1 MKPVDPR
8 LFRYARSTRRFFI
21 ISVLVGALTAFFVIL
36 QAWFLSSIL
45 VDVIGNGDALGS
57 VSFAIMALVLTFGAR
72 AILIWI
78 SDTVATRSAGV
89 AKSELRQ
96 AAMSALIDQGNAGM
110 NAGEISALAT
120 RGIDALDNYFS
131 RYLPQ
136 LVLAVIVPIS
146 IIVVIFTQ
154 DLISALIVVFTVP
167 LIPVFMILIGM
178 FTQQK
183 VDRQW
188 KTLTKLSGHFLDLIS
203 GLPTLKIFGRA
214 QTQVKIIEKVGA
226 EYRSSTMGVL
236 RISFLSSL
244 VLELLASLSVALV
257 AVSIGLR
264 LAEGQVAFSIGLFV
278 LILAPEVYL
287 PLRLI
292 GQHFHA
298 AAEGLGAADKLFAII
313 ESNQLNIN
321 RGINVENGVSIQLTN
336 VEVAHLG
343 SENIALS
350 STTFSAHPGTVTAI
364 VGASGSGKTTLL
376 RALLGVIPIHSGS
389 IHVGQIPIGEVS
401 LACWH
406 KKIGWLPQEPHLFA
420 SDLSGSPTIRDVV
433 DLRGEA
439 SDTKIWEILQSTHI
453 AAEIR
458 SIGLDYQL
466 TSGTGL
472 SGGQLQRLAL
482 ARALMNDPSILIL
495 DEPTAAVDIASE
507 MLIEQTLREFANKNG
522 IVILVAHRPG
532 LLNIADQIVRVGN
545 RELLNEISGDV
556 ELHRNLNAVVPSGS
570 RNW

>member
-1 MKPVDPR
+1 
-8 LFRYARSTRRFFI
+8 
-21 ISVLVGALTAFFVIL
+21 
-36 QAWFLSSIL
+36 L
-45 VDVIGNGDALGS
+45 VDVIGNGSTLGS
-57 VSFAIMALVLTFGAR
+57 VSFAIMALVLTFAAR

-96 AAMSALIDQGNAGM
+96 AAMSALINQGNAGM
-110 NAGEISALAT
+110 SAGEIAALAT
-120 RGIDALDNYFS
+120 RGIDALDNYFA

-146 IIVVIFTQ
+146 IVVVIFTQ

-188 KTLTKLSGHFLDLIS
+188 QTLTKLSGHFLDLIS

-264 LAEGQVAFSIGLFV
+264 LAEGQMAFSIGLFV

-298 AAEGLGAADKLFAII
+298 AAEGLGAADKLFSLI
-313 ESNQLNIN
+313 ESDQLNAT
-321 RGINVENGVSIQLTN
+321 RGIDVETGITIQLTN
-336 VEVAHLG
+336 VEVVHLG

-350 STTFSAHPGTVTAI
+350 STTFSAQPGTVTAI
-364 VGASGSGKTTLL
+364 VGTSGSGKTTLL
-376 RALLGVIPIHSGS
+376 RALLGVIPIWGGA
-389 IHVGQIPIGEVS
+389 IQLGQTPIGQVS
-401 LACWH
+401 LASWH
-406 KKIGWLPQEPHLFA
+406 KNIGWLPQEPHLFS
-420 SDLSGSPTIRDVV
+420 SDLSGSPTIRGVV
-433 DLRGEA
+433 DLSGEA
-439 SDTKIWEILQSTHI
+439 SDTKIWEILESAHI
-453 AAEIR
+453 SAEIR
-458 SIGLDYQL
+458 PIGLDYEL
-466 TSGTGL
+466 KAGTGL

-482 ARALMNDPSILIL
+482 ARALMHDPSVLIL
-495 DEPTAAVDIASE
+495 DEPTAAVDVASE
-507 MLIEQTLREFANKNG
+507 MLIAQTLREFADRNG

-532 LLNIADQIVRVGN
+532 LLSIADQIVRVGN
-545 RELLNEISGDV
+545 LESLPEISGDTG
-556 ELHRNLNAVVPSGS
+556 LHKDLNAVVPSGS

>member
-8 LFRYARSTRRFFI
+8 LFRYARSTRRFFV
-21 ISVLVGALTAFFVIL
+21 ISVLVGALTALFVIL

-45 VDVIGNGDALGS
+45 VDVIGNGNSLGD
-57 VSFAIMALVLTFGAR
+57 VSFAIAALVLTFASR

-78 SDTVATRSAGV
+78 SDAVAARSAGE

-96 AAMSALIDQGNAGM
+96 ASMSALINQGNAGM
-110 NAGEISALAT
+110 SAGEIAALAT
-120 RGIDALDNYFS
+120 RGIDALDNYFA

-146 IIVVIFTQ
+146 IIAVIFTQ

-167 LIPVFMILIGM
+167 LIPIFMILIGM

-214 QTQVKIIEKVGA
+214 QTQVKIIEKVGG

-244 VLELLASLSVALV
+244 ALELLASLSVALV

-264 LAEGQVAFSIGLFV
+264 LAEGQIAFSIGLFV

-298 AAEGLGAADKLFAII
+298 AAEGLGAADKLFSLI
-313 ESNQLNIN
+313 ESDQIN
-321 RGINVENGVSIQLTN
+321 STAGKDVDSGVAIAVENL
-336 VEVAHLG
+336 EVVHAG

-350 STTFSAHPGTVTAI
+350 PTTFIAQVGTVTAI
-364 VGASGSGKTTLL
+364 VGTSGSGKTTLL
-376 RALLGVIPIHSGS
+376 RALLGAIPAHGGTIHIGET
-389 IHVGQIPIGEVS
+389 PIGEVS
-401 LACWH
+401 LASWH
-406 KKIGWLPQEPHLFA
+406 KQIGWLPQEPHFF
-420 SDLSGSPTIRDVV
+420 SKDLATSPTIRSVV
-433 DLRGEA
+433 DLTGEA
-439 SDTKIWEILQSTHI
+439 SDTKIWEVLESTHI

-458 SIGLDYQL
+458 PIGLDYELQ
-466 TSGTGL
+466 SGTGL

-482 ARALMNDPSILIL
+482 ARALMGDPTVLIL
-495 DEPTAAVDIASE
+495 DEPTAAVDSASE
-507 MLIEQTLREFANKNG
+507 LLVAQTLREFANENG

-532 LLNIADQIVRVGN
+532 LLSVADQIVRVGN
-545 RELLNEISGDV
+545 PESVPSISSHATGPQDLNI
-556 ELHRNLNAVVPSGS
+556 VVPSGS
-570 RNW
+570 RDF

>member
-8 LFRYARSTRRFFI
+8 LFHYARSTRRFFI
-21 ISVLVGALTAFFVIL
+21 VSVLAGSLTALFVIL

-45 VDVIGNGDALGS
+45 VDVIGNGNALGS
-57 VSFAIMALVLTFGAR
+57 VSFAVIALILTFAAR

-78 SDTVATRSAGV
+78 SDTVATRSAGI

-96 AAMSALIDQGNAGM
+96 AAMSALINQGKAGM
-110 NAGEISALAT
+110 SAGEIAALAT
-120 RGIDALDNYFS
+120 RGIDALDNYFA

-146 IIVVIFTQ
+146 IVLVIFTQ

-167 LIPVFMILIGM
+167 MIPLFMILIGM

-188 KTLTKLSGHFLDLIS
+188 QTLNKLSGHFLDLIS

-264 LAEGQVAFSIGLFV
+264 LAEGQMAFSIGLFV

-298 AAEGLGAADKLFAII
+298 AAEGLGAADKLFSII
-313 ESNQLNIN
+313 ESDQLNGN
-321 RGINVENGVSIQLTN
+321 QGIDVASGVPIQITN
-336 VEVAHLG
+336 VEVVHLG
-343 SENIALS
+343 SDNIALS
-350 STTFSAHPGTVTAI
+350 PTTFTARPGTVTAI
-364 VGASGSGKTTLL
+364 VGTSGSGKTTLL
-376 RALLGVIPIHSGS
+376 RALLGVIPIHGGS
-389 IHVGQIPIGEVS
+389 IHLGQTPIAEVS
-401 LACWH
+401 LNSWH
-406 KKIGWLPQEPHLFA
+406 KHIGWLPQEPHLF
-420 SDLSGSPTIRDVV
+420 SRDLSGSPTIRSVV

-439 SDTKIWEILQSTHI
+439 SDARIWEILESAHI
-453 AAEIR
+453 AAEVR
-458 SIGLDYQL
+458 PIGLDYEL
-466 TSGTGL
+466 KSGTGL
-472 SGGQLQRLAL
+472 SGGQLRRLAL
-482 ARALMNDPSILIL
+482 ARALMGEPSVLIL
-495 DEPTAAVDIASE
+495 DEPTAAVDVSSE
-507 MLIEQTLREFANKNG
+507 MLIAQTLREFADKNG
-522 IVILVAHRPG
+522 IVILVAHHPG
-532 LLNIADQIVRVGN
+532 LLSIADQIVRVGHI
-545 RELLNEISGDV
+545 ESLIDGSSDSEPHMEISD
-556 ELHRNLNAVVPSGS
+556 LVPSGS

>member
-8 LFRYARSTRRFFI
+8 LFRYARSTRRFFV
-21 ISVLVGALTAFFVIL
+21 ISVLVGALTALFVIL

-45 VDVIGNGDALGS
+45 VDVIGNGNTLGG
-57 VSFAIMALVLTFGAR
+57 VSFAIIALVLTFACR

-78 SDTVATRSAGV
+78 SDTVAARSAGA

-110 NAGEISALAT
+110 GAGEIAALAT
-120 RGIDALDNYFS
+120 RGIDALDSFFS

-136 LVLAVIVPIS
+136 LVLAVIIPIS
-146 IIVVIFTQ
+146 IIAVIFTQ

-167 LIPVFMILIGM
+167 LIPIFMILIGM

-183 VDRQW
+183 VDKQW

-244 VLELLASLSVALV
+244 ALELLATLSVALV
-257 AVSIGLR
+257 AVSVGLR
-264 LAEGQVAFSIGLFV
+264 LAEGQIVFSIGLFV
-278 LILAPEVYL
+278 LVLAPEVYL

-298 AAEGLGAADKLFAII
+298 AAEGLGAADKLFSLI
-313 ESNQLNIN
+313 ESDQLKATQGTDVRKGAAIEIN
-321 RGINVENGVSIQLTN
+321 NLEIV
-336 VEVAHLG
+336 HPG
-343 SENIALS
+343 SQNIALS
-350 STTFSAHPGTVTAI
+350 PTTFTAQVGTVTAI
-364 VGASGSGKTTLL
+364 VGTSGSGKTTLL
-376 RALLGVIPIHSGS
+376 RALLGLIPIHNGT
-389 IHVGQIPIGEVS
+389 IHIDQTPLGEVS
-401 LACWH
+401 LASWH
-406 KKIGWLPQEPHLFA
+406 KHIGWLPQEPHFF
-420 SDLSGSPTIRDVV
+420 SKDLGGSPTIRSVV
-433 DLRGEA
+433 DLSGEA
-439 SDTKIWEILQSTHI
+439 SDTKIWEVLESSHI
-453 AAEIR
+453 AAEMR
-458 SIGLDYQL
+458 PIGLDYELQ
-466 TSGTGL
+466 SGTGL

-482 ARALMNDPSILIL
+482 ARALMGDPTVLIL
-495 DEPTAAVDIASE
+495 DEPTAAVDSASE
-507 MLIEQTLREFANKNG
+507 LLIAETLRDFANEKG

-532 LLNIADQIVRVGN
+532 LLSIADQIVRVGN
-545 RELLNEISGDV
+545 SGLIPGIPSETREHQD
-556 ELHRNLNAVVPSGS
+556 LNAIVPIGS

>member
-21 ISVLVGALTAFFVIL
+21 ISILSGSLTALFVIL

-45 VDVIGNGDALGS
+45 VDVIGNGTTLGS
-57 VSFAIMALVLTFGAR
+57 VSFAIMALVLTFAAR

-96 AAMSALIDQGNAGM
+96 AAMSVLINQGKAGM
-110 NAGEISALAT
+110 SAGEIAALAT

-136 LVLAVIVPIS
+136 LVLAVIVPVS

-154 DLISALIVVFTVP
+154 DLISALIVVFTIP

-188 KTLTKLSGHFLDLIS
+188 QTLNRLSGHFLDLIS

-214 QTQVKIIEKVGA
+214 QTQVKIIEKVGS

-264 LAEGQVAFSIGLFV
+264 LAEGQMAFSIGLFV

-298 AAEGLGAADKLFAII
+298 AAEGLGAADKLFALI
-313 ESNQLNIN
+313 ESDPLDAAS
-321 RGINVENGVSIQLTN
+321 GIDVESHVPIQITN
-336 VEVAHLG
+336 LEVAHFG

-350 STTFSAHPGTVTAI
+350 PTTFTAQPGTVTAI

-376 RALLGVIPIHSGS
+376 RALLGVIPIRGGS
-389 IHVGQIPIGEVS
+389 IQLGQAPIGEVS
-401 LACWH
+401 LDSWH
-406 KKIGWLPQEPHLFA
+406 KKIGWLPQEPHLFS
-420 SDLSGSPTIRDVV
+420 SDLGGSPTIRGVV
-433 DLRGEA
+433 DLSGEA
-439 SDTKIWEILQSTHI
+439 SDTKIWEILEISHI

-458 SIGLDYQL
+458 PIGLDHEL
-466 TSGTGL
+466 KSGAGL

-482 ARALMNDPSILIL
+482 ARALMGDPSVLIL
-495 DEPTAAVDIASE
+495 DEPTAAVDVASE
-507 MLIEQTLREFANKNG
+507 MLIAQTLREFANENG

-532 LLNIADQIVRVGN
+532 LLSIADQIVRVGN
-545 RELLNEISGDV
+545 LALVAEISGDIG
-556 ELHRNLNAVVPSGS
+556 LHKDLNEVVPSGS

>member
-8 LFRYARSTRRFFI
+8 LFRYARSTRRFFV
-21 ISVLVGALTAFFVIL
+21 ISVLVGALTALFVIL
-36 QAWFLSSIL
+36 QAWFLSAIL
-45 VDVIGNGDALGS
+45 VDVIGNGNSLGG
-57 VSFAIMALVLTFGAR
+57 VSYAIVALVLAFLSR
-72 AILIWI
+72 ALLIWI
-78 SDTVATRSAGV
+78 SDTVAARSAGA

-96 AAMSALIDQGNAGM
+96 AAMSALINQGHAGQGV
-110 NAGEISALAT
+110 GEIAALST

-131 RYLPQ
+131 RYLPS

-146 IIVVIFTQ
+146 IIAVIFTQ
-154 DLISALIVVFTVP
+154 DLISALIVVVTVP
-167 LIPVFMILIGM
+167 LIPIFMILIGM
-178 FTQQK
+178 YTQQK
-183 VDRQW
+183 VDKQW

-214 QTQVKIIEKVGA
+214 QAQVKIIERAGE

-244 VLELLASLSVALV
+244 ALELLAMLSVALV

-264 LAEGQVAFSIGLFV
+264 LAEGQIAFSIGLFV

-298 AAEGLGAADKLFAII
+298 AAEGLGAADKLFSII
-313 ESNQLNIN
+313 ESDQLIATQGSDVQRRVAIEIN
-321 RGINVENGVSIQLTN
+321 NLEIV
-336 VEVAHLG
+336 HPG

-350 STTFSAHPGTVTAI
+350 PTTFIAQVGTVTAI
-364 VGASGSGKTTLL
+364 VGTSGSGKTTLL
-376 RALLGVIPIHSGS
+376 RALLGLLPIHSGT
-389 IHVGQIPIGEVS
+389 IRIGGAPLGEVALTS
-401 LACWH
+401 WH
-406 KKIGWLPQEPHLFA
+406 KRIGWLPQEPHFFA
-420 SDLSGSPTIRDVV
+420 RDLQASPTIRSVV
-433 DLRGEA
+433 DLSGQA
-439 SDTKIWEILQSTHI
+439 SDTKIWEVLESVHI

-458 SIGLDYQL
+458 PTGLDYHLQ
-466 TSGTGL
+466 SGGGL

-482 ARALMNDPSILIL
+482 ARALMGDPDVLIL
-495 DEPTAAVDIASE
+495 DEPTAAVDSASE
-507 MLIEQTLREFANKNG
+507 LLIAQTLRDFANANG

-532 LLNIADQIVRVGN
+532 LLSIADQIVRVGN
-545 RELLNEISGDV
+545 SGLMPGTPGEAHEHQD
-556 ELHRNLNAVVPSGS
+556 LNAVVPSGS

>member
-8 LFRYARSTRRFFI
+8 LFRYARSTRRFFV
-21 ISVLVGALTAFFVIL
+21 ISVLVGALTALFVIL

-45 VDVIGNGDALGS
+45 VDVIGNGNSLGS
-57 VSFAIMALVLTFGAR
+57 VSFAITALILSFGAR

-78 SDTVATRSAGV
+78 SDTVATRSAGT

-110 NAGEISALAT
+110 SSAEISALAT
-120 RGIDALDNYFS
+120 RGIDALDNYFA

-146 IIVVIFTQ
+146 IIIVIFTQ

-188 KTLTKLSGHFLDLIS
+188 KTLTRLSGHFLDLIS

-264 LAEGQVAFSIGLFV
+264 LAEGQISFSIGLFV

-298 AAEGLGAADKLFAII
+298 AAEGLGAADKLFSLI
-313 ESNQLNIN
+313 ESDKLNAIS
-321 RGINVENGVSIQLTN
+321 GIEVDDGPVIEITN
-336 VEVAHLG
+336 LEVMHPG
-343 SENIALS
+343 SDNISLS
-350 STTFSAHPGTVTAI
+350 STTFTAQPGTVTAI
-364 VGASGSGKTTLL
+364 VGMSGTGKTTLL
-376 RALLGVIPIHSGS
+376 RALLGVIPIFGGT
-389 IHVGQIPIGEVS
+389 IHLGQTPISEVS
-401 LACWH
+401 LTSWH
-406 KKIGWLPQEPHLFA
+406 KQIGWLPQEPHFFA
-420 SDLSGSPTIRDVV
+420 SDLSGSPTIRSVV
-433 DLRGEA
+433 DLTGEA
-439 SDTKIWEILQSTHI
+439 SDTKIWEVLESSHI

-458 SIGLDYQL
+458 PIGLDYVLQ
-466 TSGTGL
+466 SGTGL

-482 ARALMNDPSILIL
+482 ARALMGDPSVLIL
-495 DEPTAAVDIASE
+495 DEPTAAVDSASE
-507 MLIEQTLREFANKNG
+507 LLIAQTLRVFADTKG
-522 IVILVAHRPG
+522 TVILVAHRPG
-532 LLNIADQIVRVGN
+532 LLRIADQIVRVGKP
-545 RELLNEISGDV
+545 ETLNNISDDT
-556 ELHRNLNAVVPSGS
+556 EPHKDINSVVLSGS

>member
-8 LFRYARSTRRFFI
+8 LFRYARSTRRFFL
-21 ISVLVGALTAFFVIL
+21 ISVLVGALTALFVIL

-45 VDVIGNGDALGS
+45 VDVIGNGNSLGG
-57 VSFAIMALVLTFGAR
+57 VSFAIVALVLSFAAR

-96 AAMSALIDQGNAGM
+96 AAMSALIHQGNAGM
-110 NAGEISALAT
+110 SAGEVAALAT
-120 RGIDALDNYFS
+120 RGIDALDNYFA

-188 KTLTKLSGHFLDLIS
+188 QTLTKLSGHFLDLIS

-298 AAEGLGAADKLFAII
+298 AAEGLGAADKLFSLI
-313 ESNQLNIN
+313 ESDQLNAT
-321 RGINVENGVSIQLTN
+321 RGIDVQSGVPIQLTN
-336 VEVAHLG
+336 LEVVHL
-343 SENIALS
+343 SSQNIALS
-350 STTFSAHPGTVTAI
+350 STTFTAQPGTVTAI
-364 VGASGSGKTTLL
+364 VGTSGSGKTTLL
-376 RALLGVIPIHSGS
+376 RALLGVIPIYGGT
-389 IHVGQIPIGEVS
+389 IHIGQAPIGEVS
-401 LACWH
+401 LSSWH
-406 KKIGWLPQEPHLFA
+406 KNIGWLPQEPHLFS
-420 SDLSGSPTIRDVV
+420 SDLGGSPTIRSVV
-433 DLRGEA
+433 DLSGQA
-439 SDTKIWEILQSTHI
+439 SDTKIWQVLESAHI
-453 AAEIR
+453 AAEIKP
-458 SIGLDYQL
+458 IGLDYEL
-466 TSGTGL
+466 KSGTGL

-482 ARALMNDPSILIL
+482 ARALMGDPSVLIL
-495 DEPTAAVDIASE
+495 DEPTAAVDVASE
-507 MLIEQTLREFANKNG
+507 MLIAQTLRQFADTNG
-522 IVILVAHRPG
+522 TVILVAHRPG
-532 LLNIADQIVRVGN
+532 LLSIADQIVRVGN
-545 RELLNEISGDV
+545 PASLPEISGDS
-556 ELHRNLNAVVPSGS
+556 ELHKDLNAVVPSGS

>member
-8 LFRYARSTRRFFI
+8 LFRYARSTRRFFV
-21 ISVLVGALTAFFVIL
+21 ISVLVGALTALFVVL

-45 VDVIGNGDALGS
+45 VDVIGNGSSLGD
-57 VSFAIMALVLTFGAR
+57 VSFAVTALVLTFASR

-78 SDTVATRSAGV
+78 SDTVAARSAGS

-96 AAMSALIDQGNAGM
+96 AAMSALINQGNAGM
-110 NAGEISALAT
+110 SAGEIAALAT
-120 RGIDALDNYFS
+120 RGIDALDNYFA

-146 IIVVIFTQ
+146 IVAVIFTQ

-167 LIPVFMILIGM
+167 LIPIFMILIGM

-214 QTQVKIIEKVGA
+214 QTQVKIIEKVGG

-244 VLELLASLSVALV
+244 ALELLASLSVALV

-264 LAEGQVAFSIGLFV
+264 LAEGQIAFSIGLFV
-278 LILAPEVYL
+278 LVLAPEVYL

-298 AAEGLGAADKLFAII
+298 AAEGLGAADKLFSLI
-313 ESNQLNIN
+313 ESDQLNATEGIDIN
-321 RGINVENGVSIQLTN
+321 SPVFIEIKDLEIV
-336 VEVAHLG
+336 HLG

-350 STTFSAHPGTVTAI
+350 PTTFTAHPGTVTAI
-364 VGASGSGKTTLL
+364 VGTSGSGKTTLL
-376 RALLGVIPIHSGS
+376 RALLGVIPIHAGA
-389 IHVGQIPIGEVS
+389 IHIGQTPIGGVS
-401 LACWH
+401 LASWH
-406 KKIGWLPQEPHLFA
+406 KKIGWLPQEPHFF
-420 SDLSGSPTIRDVV
+420 SKDLGASPTIRSVV
-433 DLRGEA
+433 DLTGEA
-439 SDTKIWEILQSTHI
+439 SDTKIWEVLESAHI

-458 SIGLDYQL
+458 PIGLDYQL
-466 TSGTGL
+466 QSGTGL

-482 ARALMNDPSILIL
+482 ARALMGDPSVLIL
-495 DEPTAAVDIASE
+495 DEPTAAVDSASE
-507 MLIEQTLREFANKNG
+507 LLIAETLRDLANAHG

-532 LLNIADQIVRVGN
+532 LLSVADQIVRVGN
-545 RELLNEISGDV
+545 PESVPSISSHTAVSQDLNT
-556 ELHRNLNAVVPSGS
+556 VVPSGS
-570 RNW
+570 RDF